1 MLNRLLRAKSY
12 SLTLLATLSVGLAL
26 SIAMFAIVWG
36 VAFAPLPY
44 PDSHEIVYLN
54 AERAQSRARGGLTPR
69 EALVDLPTID
79 AFANVAHYQWG
90 GVDWIDKGETLVFTI
105 NTVAPSFFEVLQ
117 APAFLGRT
125 LTRDDAGTRR
135 LVLSHST
142 WQRIAGG
149 DPAIVGRTLNTGW
162 ISAEV
167 VGVMPPSFAFPDKEV
182 ALWIVAD
189 ESDLRADPLV
199 FDNARFLNAIARV
212 NPESSMAA
220 VDAQLAQLRPRTG
233 DDWTLRATVLLDAE
247 VGARRPLLMA
257 LLAIAL
263 LVLIVGCANA
273 AHLVFVR
280 GHERARSL
288 TVMQALGASPA
299 RTAFEFFAE
308 TAIITGLAL
317 VIALG
322 LARVALDS
330 VGIADSGLPRLDNI
344 AISPLVIGFAAG
356 CAIVAMLL
364 AGWLPAWRLRGA
376 AKQSLARQIN
386 APSLGWIERVLPG
399 VAIALSLAAVATAG
413 ALSLSAERMAN
424 QPHLAKVDK
433 LLALQIWRN
442 GNAPETDEAFFA
454 DALRALQATPGATRA
469 AAMSGAPF
477 SQIGSLTLDIHTSAA
492 PDRSHSIQTRSV
504 AGPAMEMLGGRIV
517 RGRGLSEDDVKGSAL
532 VAVVNERA
540 VFELFGDIDPIG
552 KRLVIPPYGSGA
564 PRSFEIVGV
573 MANLTSDRVDF
584 RRPSAEL
591 WLSFLQY
598 PVPFGA
604 FLVETQAAPMA
615 LARVSEAAVKSVDP
629 GQAIYA
635 TFAPNDLIAQQLALP
650 RFFARNASLF
660 ALLAMGLAV
669 MGIYGVLSVDLA
681 RRKRELA
688 LRAALGA
695 GGRSLIA
702 QVARQGTLI
711 GVPGLILGGVLAS
724 FAINQI
730 QRTLVGVD
738 GQVGL
743 VIAIAAVPLLL
754 LLASISVVLGRRAA
768 RVDPALA
775 LRSD

>member
-69 EALVDLPTID
+69 EALVDLPGI
-79 AFANVAHYQWG
+79 AALENVAYYQWG
-90 GVDWIDKGETLVFTI
+90 GVDWIDKGETVVFTI
-105 NTVAPSFFEVLQ
+105 NTVAPNFFDVLQ

-125 LTRDDAGTRR
+125 LTRDDAGTQR

-142 WQRIAGG
+142 WQRISG
-149 DPAIVGRTLNTGW
+149 DPAIVGTVLNTGW

-167 VGVMPPSFAFPDKEV
+167 VGVMPPSFAYPDNEV

-189 ESDLRADPLV
+189 ESGLRDDPAV
-199 FDNARFLNAIARV
+199 FDNARFLNAIARI

-220 VDAQLAQLRPRTG
+220 VDAQLAQLRPPTG
-233 DDWTLRATVLLDAE
+233 DEWTLRARVLLDAE

-288 TVMQALGASPA
+288 TVMRALGASPA

-308 TAIITGLAL
+308 TASISALAL
-317 VIALG
+317 IIALV
-322 LARVALDS
+322 LARVALNS
-330 VGIADSGLPRLDNI
+330 IGIADSGLPRLDNI
-344 AISPLVIGFAAG
+344 AISPLVIAFAAG

-364 AGWLPAWRLRGA
+364 AGLLPAWRLRA
-376 AKQSLARQIN
+376 AERQSLTRQIN
-386 APSLGWIERVLPG
+386 APSLGWVERVLPG
-399 VAIALSLAAVATAG
+399 VAIALSLAAAATAG
-413 ALSLSAERMAN
+413 ALSLSAERMAS
-424 QPHLAKVDK
+424 QPQLADVNK
-433 LLALQIWRN
+433 LLALQLWRN

-454 DALRALQATPGATRA
+454 DALRSLQATPGAQRVA
-469 AAMSGAPF
+469 LMSGAPF
-477 SQIGSLTLDIHTSAA
+477 SQIGSLNLDVHTSET

-504 AGPAMEMLGGRIV
+504 AGPVMEMLGGRIV
-517 RGRGLSEDDVKGSAL
+517 RGRGLSADDVKGSAP
-532 VAVVNERA
+532 VAVINERA
-540 VFELFGDIDPIG
+540 VFELFGDNNPIG
-552 KRLVIPPYGSGA
+552 ERLTIPPYGSGE

-584 RRPSAEL
+584 KRPSAEL
-591 WLSFLQY
+591 WLSFVQY

-604 FLVETQAAPMA
+604 FLVEAQAAPMA
-615 LARVSEAAVKSVDP
+615 LAKASEAAIKSADP

-635 TFAPNDLIAQQLALP
+635 TFAPKELIAQQLALP

-669 MGIYGVLSVDLA
+669 IGIYGVLSVDLA
-681 RRKRELA
+681 RRRRELA

-695 GGRSLIA
+695 GGRALIA
-702 QVARQGTLI
+702 QVARQGALI
-711 GVPGLILGGVLAS
+711 GVPGLVLGSVLAA
-724 FAINQI
+724 FAIDQI
-730 QRTLVGVD
+730 QRTLVGVE
-738 GQVGL
+738 GHIGL
-743 VIAIAAVPLLL
+743 VIASAAAALLL
-754 LLASISVVLGRRAA
+754 LLGSISIVLGRRAA
-768 RVDPALA
+768 SVDPALA
-775 LRSD
+775 LRSE